1 MSSHSELNQLYRSQ
15 LLQYFPSAIHL
26 RFNSKNELTLIVQPD
41 QLFEVIQF
49 LKFNQNCQFKC
60 LTEICGVDYPFR
72 NNRFEVV
79 YCLLSLTASWAIQ
92 LTFLIA
98 PKPLHGPKEFGS
110 TITVS

>member
-41 QLFEVIQF
+41 QF

-79 YCLLSLTASWAIQ
+79 YCLLSLNFNTRIRVKAV
-92 LTFLIA
+92 
-98 PKPLHGPKEFGS
+98 LHETSSIESVTSLFS
-110 TITVS
+110 SAN